1 MYKTISKFLFCS
13 IVLAQGVFAS
23 DQIPGA
29 PQTKPILL
37 RGGIIHTISGE
48 TLAPGAVLFD
58 KGKIVAVDRTID
70 PPADAIIVELAGK
83 HVYPGLIEPFSQV
96 GLVEIDSVRATI
108 DTSEIGNVNSNVRTQ
123 VAFNPDSEAIPVA
136 RANGVL
142 FSLGVPSGGLIH
154 GRSSLMQLDG
164 WTWEDMAV
172 KPNVGMHLSWPRF
185 QAARP
190 GRRGGRGAETG
201 DPASAAQ
208 KQIDELKKWLDDA
221 RLYRDARADSAQGAP
236 LDARLEGLQMV
247 LRREIPLIVNADDT
261 QQIQSAIAFC
271 KKENIDLI
279 IQGGAGAEEC
289 APLLKEANVPVILSS
304 VLRLPRAGHPYD
316 DAYSLPARL
325 QQAGVRF
332 CIASSGQFGASTVR
346 NLPYHAA
353 TAVAF
358 GLTPDQAVR
367 SITLSAAE
375 ILGVS
380 DRIGSISSGKD
391 ATLFI
396 ADGDILEIPTLATAA
411 YVQGRTVELTSHHT
425 ELYKKYSTKYD
436 RIQGQ

>member
-1 MYKTISKFLFCS
+1 MKRSLRERSFSTKARCCRR
-13 IVLAQGVFAS
+13 S
-23 DQIPGA
+23 D
-29 PQTKPILL
+29 
-37 RGGIIHTISGE
+37 
-48 TLAPGAVLFD
+48 
-58 KGKIVAVDRTID
+58 DRSTR
-70 PPADAIIVELAGK
+70 ADAIIVELAGK

-172 KPNVGMHLSWPRF
+172 TTECRNALVLASLSSSST
-185 QAARP
+185 
-190 GRRGGRGAETG
+190 GRRGGRGAEAG
-201 DPASAAQ
+201 DPSSAAQ

-289 APLLKEANVPVILSS
+289 APLLK
-304 VLRLPRAGHPYD
+304 
-316 DAYSLPARL
+316 
-325 QQAGVRF
+325 
-332 CIASSGQFGASTVR
+332 
-346 NLPYHAA
+346 
-353 TAVAF
+353 
-358 GLTPDQAVR
+358 
-367 SITLSAAE
+367 
-375 ILGVS
+375 
-380 DRIGSISSGKD
+380 K
-391 ATLFI
+391 
-396 ADGDILEIPTLATAA
+396 PTC
-411 YVQGRTVELTSHHT
+411 R
-425 ELYKKYSTKYD
+425 
-436 RIQGQ
+436 